1 MNNKINLQIT
11 EYMFKVLRTM
21 KHNISLSSENIHVTP
36 VQYDALCFIK
46 KHKFVEM
53 HQISEY
59 FSTTMPTATSLVDKL
74 IGSKFAIRK
83 NDPKDRRI
91 VRISITNK
99 GEKVISQAFK
109 HRSLVMNKL
118 LAYLSVDDK
127 KDLLR
132 IFQNIAEKSDS
143 NEK

>member
-1 MNNKINLQIT
+1 MDSKINLQIT
-11 EYMFKVLRTM
+11 EYMFKVLKTM
-21 KHNISLSSENIHVTP
+21 KHNISLSSENLHVTQ
-36 VQYDALCFIK
+36 VQFDALCFIK

-74 IGSKFAIRK
+74 IAYKFAIRK

-99 GEKVISQAFK
+99 GEKILSQALK
-109 HRSLVMNKL
+109 HRTFVMNKL
-118 LAYLSVDDK
+118 LSYLSAEDK

-132 IFQNIAEKSDS
+132 IFQNIVEKTESI
-143 NEK
+143 